1 MKAVRYVGKGDKLPK
16 VYLES
21 LAADSGYTIVN
32 SVPGGANVT
41 LRLEMDSHPLEISHE
56 PLTRDFLDLA
66 TLVYIVD
73 EIEQRGDDWTR
84 EFDIIFPV
92 KNPKLWTANQIAL
105 SQTLETLVT
114 NIALP
119 GATGQLWTDSELI
132 VCICQLVLTL
142 SACSRGE

>member
-32 SVPGGANVT
+32 SVPGGENVT

-73 EIEQRGDDWTR
+73 EIEQRGDNWTR
-84 EFDIIFPV
+84 EFDILFPV
-92 KNPKLWTANQIAL
+92 KLPKLWTANQTAL
-105 SQTLETLVT
+105 SQTLETLAGDKYRFT
-114 NIALP
+114 WCDRPALDGFGTHRLHLP
-119 GATGQLWTDSELI
+119 VGFD
-132 VCICQLVLTL
+132 
-142 SACSRGE
+142 